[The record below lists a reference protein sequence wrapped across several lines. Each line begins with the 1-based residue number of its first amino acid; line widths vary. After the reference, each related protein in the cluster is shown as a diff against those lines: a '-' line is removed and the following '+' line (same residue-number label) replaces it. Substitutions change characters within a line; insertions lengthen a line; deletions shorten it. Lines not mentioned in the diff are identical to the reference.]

1 VSRVGDI
8 VWNDI
13 LPRSPVF
20 TTGEVTELGG
30 MDVRNVSR
38 DLSRLAEDGR
48 IVRIRRGLWA
58 ITGHPDFS
66 PYAVVPHLFEE
77 ADAGYISFFTA
88 LNLHGLIEQIPQLIE
103 VATRINKKSLETPV
117 GTYEFHQLQDELYGG
132 FEPADR
138 RWSYLLA
145 TPEKAIFDALYI
157 SVRKGRQFARFPE
170 LEVNGGFSEQKLTDW
185 IERIEDRRIR
195 TAVVRR
201 WKESSGEID
210 NSSGGGAR
218 ALPSGD

>member
-1 VSRVGDI
+1 MTRVAEI

-58 ITGHPDFS
+58 VTGHPDFS

-77 ADAGYISFFTA
+77 KDAGYVSFFTA
-88 LNLHGLIEQIPQLIE
+88 LNLHGMIEQIPQLIE

-117 GTYEFHQLQDELYGG
+117 GTFEFHQLQDELYGG

-157 SVRKGRQFARFPE
+157 SVRKGRQFARLPE
-170 LEVNGGFSEQKLTDW
+170 LEFNEGFSERTLTDW
-185 IERIEDRRIR
+185 IERIEARSIR

-201 WKESSGEID
+201 WKELSGQIE
-210 NSSGGGAR
+210 NAETG
-218 ALPSGD
+218 

>member
-1 VSRVGDI
+1 MTRVGEL
-8 VWNDI
+8 VWKDI

-20 TTGEVTELGG
+20 TTAEVAELGG

-38 DLSRLAEDGR
+38 DLSSLAEDDR

-58 ITGHPDFS
+58 VRGHPDFS
-66 PYAVVPHLFEE
+66 PYVVVPHLFEE
-77 ADAGYISFFTA
+77 EHAGYVSFFTA
-88 LNLHGLIEQIPQLIE
+88 LNLHGMIEQIPQLIE

-117 GTYEFHQLQDELYGG
+117 GTFEFHQLQDALYGG
-132 FEPADR
+132 FEPADQQ
-138 RWSYLLA
+138 WSYLLA

-170 LEVNGGFSEQKLTDW
+170 LEVNEGFSERTLTDW
-185 IERIEDRRIR
+185 IERIESRSIR

-201 WKESSGEID
+201 WKELSAKIENPQPG
-210 NSSGGGAR
+210 
-218 ALPSGD
+218 

>member
-1 VSRVGDI
+1 MTRVGDI
-8 VWNDI
+8 VWNEI

-20 TTGEVTELGG
+20 TTGEVAELGG

-38 DLSRLAEDGR
+38 DLSSLAEDGR

-66 PYAVVPHLFEE
+66 PYVLVPYLFEE
-77 ADAGYISFFTA
+77 EDAGYVSFFTA
-88 LNLHGLIEQIPQLIE
+88 LNLHGMIDQIPQLIE
-103 VATRINKKSLETPV
+103 LATRINKKSLETPV
-117 GTYEFHQLQDELYGG
+117 GTFEFHQLQEALYGG
-132 FEPADR
+132 FEPADQ

-170 LEVNGGFSEQKLTDW
+170 LEVSEGFSERTVTDW
-185 IERIEDRRIR
+185 IERIEARSIR

-201 WKESSGEID
+201 WKELSRKIENAQTG
-210 NSSGGGAR
+210 
-218 ALPSGD
+218 